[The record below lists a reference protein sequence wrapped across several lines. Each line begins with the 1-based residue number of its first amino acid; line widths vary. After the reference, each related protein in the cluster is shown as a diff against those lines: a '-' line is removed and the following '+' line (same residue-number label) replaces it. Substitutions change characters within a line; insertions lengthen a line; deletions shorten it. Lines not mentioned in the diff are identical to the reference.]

1 MSNNIF
7 LIGLMGA
14 GKTTIGRAL
23 AKKLNRPFFD
33 SDHEIEARTGA
44 TVSTIFEIEGEAS
57 FRKREAETIRELGSQ
72 NSIILA
78 TGGGAVLHPDTRAF
92 LKETTSVIYL
102 HASISQLLQRTERDK
117 SRPLLQTADPRKKL
131 EELFLQRDPFYRE
144 VADLVIE
151 TGSANLPALVQLII
165 SRLSLCTADPQSPPH
180 QS

>member
-44 TVSTIFEIEGEAS
+44 SVSTIFEIEGETS

-72 NSIILA
+72 AGIILA
-78 TGGGAVLHPDTRAF
+78 TGGGAVLHPETRAF
-92 LKETTSVIYL
+92 LKETPSVIYL
-102 HASISQLLQRTERDK
+102 HASISHLLQRTERDK

-151 TGSANLPALVQLII
+151 TGSTNLPALVQLII
-165 SRLSLCTADPQSPPH
+165 TKLTSEHTEHTSVTH
-180 QS
+180 

>member
-44 TVSTIFEIEGEAS
+44 SVSTIFEIEGETS
-57 FRKREAETIRELGSQ
+57 FRKREADTIRELGSQ
-72 NSIILA
+72 KGIILA
-78 TGGGAVLHPDTRAF
+78 TGGGAVLHPDTRVF
-92 LKETTSVIYL
+92 LKETPSVIYL
-102 HASISQLLQRTERDK
+102 HASISQLLHRTGRDK
-117 SRPLLQTADPRKKL
+117 NRPLLQTADPRRKL
-131 EELFLQRDPFYRE
+131 EELFLQRDPYYRE

-151 TGSANLPALVQLII
+151 TGNGNLPALVQLII
-165 SRLSLCTADPQSPPH
+165 SKLALGTAEH
-180 QS
+180 QSVTHQP